1 MDTTNK
7 IGSPLLWSLVR
18 IWAGARADGQIP
30 RKSSIDP
37 IDLGHAGLLPYIW
50 IARRH
55 GNGQFVYQLA
65 GEEIHLSHGVP
76 LKGRSLFEL
85 YDAKN
90 AQMVQD
96 RWQEVL
102 DREIASHSSGEVY
115 SRAGRIFQ
123 GERLV
128 LPLRDDQDGLN
139 FIIGATVR
147 TERIP
152 DINEDHAEAFGPQQ
166 MAFIPLDVLTEESD

>member
-1 MDTTNK
+1 M
-7 IGSPLLWSLVR
+7 PRVSLNSTEFS
-18 IWAGARADGQIP
+18 D
-30 RKSSIDP
+30 
-37 IDLGHAGLLPYIW
+37 
-50 IARRH
+50 
-55 GNGQFVYQLA
+55 F
-65 GEEIHLSHGVP
+65 
-76 LKGRSLFEL
+76 
-85 YDAKN
+85 
-90 AQMVQD
+90 
-96 RWQEVL
+96 
-102 DREIASHSSGEVY
+102 ASSSGEVY

-166 MAFIPLDVLTEESD
+166 MAFIPLDVLIEESDKNQMQGRVLADPIATR